1 MPRRR
6 RAFLFAVVALAALPA
21 LGLGVAACGS
31 AKGGETRILDVD
43 PRVGATVGQQPVKI
57 LGENFRTDIG
67 YSVYFGSKRAQSV
80 TILDPQTLL
89 VMTPQADEPK
99 VVDLMIRADDGP
111 AWRIEAGYKFE
122 EMGGS
127 VVEGLGTTGG
137 PSKATKQQY

>member
-6 RAFLFAVVALAALPA
+6 RAFQFAVTVLVAIPA
-21 LGLGVAACGS
+21 IGLSAVACGGP
-31 AKGGETRILDVD
+31 KGETRILDID

-67 YSVYFGSKRAQSV
+67 YTVYFGSKRAQSV
-80 TILDPQTLL
+80 TILDPETLL
-89 VMTPQADEPK
+89 VMTPQVDEPK
-99 VVDLMIRADDGP
+99 VVDVMVRADDGP

-127 VVEGLGTTGG
+127 VVEGLGSTSG
-137 PSKATKQQY
+137 PTKAIKQRY